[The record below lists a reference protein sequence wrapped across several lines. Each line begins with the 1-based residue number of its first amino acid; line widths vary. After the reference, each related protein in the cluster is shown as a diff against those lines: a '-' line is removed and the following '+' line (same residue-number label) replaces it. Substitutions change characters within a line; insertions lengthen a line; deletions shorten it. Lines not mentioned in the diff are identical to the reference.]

1 METGYIGK
9 RCSRR
14 QHTPAKQTILLR
26 SCPNPKPTWDTQS
39 CFAWQVFGLGCHP
52 LSHSLPRIQ
61 ASGSRPISRNV
72 NSVVPHRGGTVPD
85 SHRIPFSFT
94 VVVKPSEHIKL
105 WGYYI
110 TALLFSQLPS

>member
-1 METGYIGK
+1 
-9 RCSRR
+9 
-14 QHTPAKQTILLR
+14 L
-26 SCPNPKPTWDTQS
+26 
-39 CFAWQVFGLGCHP
+39 
-52 LSHSLPRIQ
+52 
-61 ASGSRPISRNV
+61 RPISRNV

-110 TALLFSQLPS
+110 TALLFSQLHS